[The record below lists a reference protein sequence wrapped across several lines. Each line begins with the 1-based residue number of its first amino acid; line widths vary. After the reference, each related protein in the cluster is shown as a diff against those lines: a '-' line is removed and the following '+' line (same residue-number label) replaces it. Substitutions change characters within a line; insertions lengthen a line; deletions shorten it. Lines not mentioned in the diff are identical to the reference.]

1 MRTERGNWLEN
12 LTETEQKIK
21 IEKWEVSLIYKIHAV
36 YLLKMNHKFGSEFPS
51 KQAKKEAGLI
61 IISFN
66 VKKEKQ
72 TSCSGEIIPLFGTE
86 NYENIFLC
94 I

>member
-1 MRTERGNWLEN
+1 
-12 LTETEQKIK
+12 
-21 IEKWEVSLIYKIHAV
+21 
-36 YLLKMNHKFGSEFPS
+36 MNHKFGSEFPS
-51 KQAKKEAGLI
+51 KQAKKEAELI

-86 NYENIFLC
+86 NYENVFLC